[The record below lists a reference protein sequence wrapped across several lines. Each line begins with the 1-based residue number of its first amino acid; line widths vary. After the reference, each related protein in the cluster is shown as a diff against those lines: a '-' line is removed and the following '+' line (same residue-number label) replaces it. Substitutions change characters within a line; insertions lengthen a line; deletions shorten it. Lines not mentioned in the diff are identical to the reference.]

1 MAGLP
6 IARPIPAG
14 AAKRR
19 RISDE
24 ALAGWISISPWLLGF
39 VVFTGVPLLA
49 SLYFSFTKYDV
60 IRSPEWVGL
69 DNYRRLLTNDRLF
82 PLALRNTFT
91 YALMAVPLDVATS
104 LGAALLL
111 NQARRWQ
118 GVFRTIY
125 YLPAITP
132 AVATSYLFIWILNP
146 NAGLLNRG
154 LRFLHLPAPQWT
166 VDPFWIKPTIVIS
179 QLWVLGGSMIIL
191 LAALKQVPA
200 PLYEAAWL
208 DGAGRWRRFKDVT
221 LPMISGV
228 LFFVATVG
236 TINALQVFTQGYVM
250 FDKNGGPEQSAL
262 FIVMYLYNRAFG
274 TGTFQMGYAAAI
286 AWILFVIVVAITV
299 FQFRLSKRWV
309 YYESGDE
316 R

>member
-6 IARPIPAG
+6 LATRLTG
-14 AAKRR
+14 GTAKRKR
-19 RISDE
+19 ASDE
-24 ALAGWISISPWLLGF
+24 AVAGWISISPWLIGF
-39 VVFTGVPLLA
+39 LVFTGFPLLA

-60 IRSPEWVGL
+60 IRSPEWIGL
-69 DNYRRLLTNDRLF
+69 ANYQRLLTDDRLF

-111 NQARRWQ
+111 NKARHWQ
-118 GVFRTIY
+118 GIFRTIY

-154 LRFLHLPAPQWT
+154 LRFLNLPAPAWT

-200 PLYEAAWL
+200 PLYEAATL
-208 DGAGRWRRFKDVT
+208 DGAGPWRRFKDVT

-236 TINALQVFTQGYVM
+236 TINSLQVFTQGYVM

-286 AWILFVIVVAITV
+286 AWVLFLIVVAITF

-309 YYESGDE
+309 YYESGDD